1 VTPAVRNLFFAGR
14 NISATH
20 LAFASTRVMATC
32 AAVGQGVGTA
42 AALALRAGVEP
53 VAIADDAAL
62 LGRIRQRLLRD
73 DAYLIGVRNADDDD
87 LARRATVRASSAQ
100 VGGEAALVLSGQTR
114 AVHGAGVA
122 SGASAD
128 VGAANQWEEV
138 LREIETGRART
149 LHTSAPPD
157 RAFPG
162 THRWM
167 SDPAEGLPAWL
178 ELRWPAPATFDEV
191 QLTFDTGQHRF
202 LTLSQ
207 ADGYTRR
214 MHWGEPQPET
224 VRDYALEI
232 ETVAGWSV
240 VHREQGNY
248 QRRRVHRLAS
258 SVTTAAVRI
267 KVEATNG
274 LDHARILEVRVY
286 ASSAAPS
293 KAGTG
298 V

>member
-1 VTPAVRNLFFAGR
+1 
-14 NISATH
+14 
-20 LAFASTRVMATC
+20 
-32 AAVGQGVGTA
+32 
-42 AALALRAGVEP
+42 
-53 VAIADDAAL
+53 
-62 LGRIRQRLLRD
+62 
-73 DAYLIGVRNADDDD
+73 
-87 LARRATVRASSAQ
+87 
-100 VGGEAALVLSGQTR
+100 
-114 AVHGAGVA
+114 
-122 SGASAD
+122 
-128 VGAANQWEEV
+128 
-138 LREIETGRART
+138 
-149 LHTSAPPD
+149 
-157 RAFPG
+157 
-162 THRWM
+162 M